1 MNLLNRARILAASAA
16 LALPIACFA
25 APARAPRA
33 ARTLPARPP
42 IVGISHVGLR
52 TDDLAAARKFYGG
65 VLGLGEPFSL
75 DYPPG
80 KLLLTY
86 FKVNDHQYIEIF
98 PELKDASEDRF
109 SHLCFETT
117 DAQAL
122 RDYLASRGWKVPDAL
137 PHMLDGNHGF
147 EVQDP
152 DGHTIEFVQ
161 YMPGSLHS
169 NSFGKF
175 MPDTR
180 ISTHIIHAGF
190 TVRDSAAAD
199 RFYKDILGFREFWHG
214 GMTDKHT
221 DWIDMRVPD
230 GTDWI
235 EYMLVSGDITPK
247 TRGILNHVSLGV
259 PSVKAAYQTVVA
271 RGLHP
276 DPPQIGRDG
285 KWQLNTYDPNGT
297 RVELMEP
304 KPVRKPCC
312 SPVTH

>member
-1 MNLLNRARILAASAA
+1 MNLLNRARIFAPAA
-16 LALPIACFA
+16 LALAIACFA
-25 APARAPRA
+25 APARAPRP
-33 ARTLPARPP
+33 ARALPARPA

-98 PELKDASEDRF
+98 PELKDADEDRL
-109 SHLCFETT
+109 SHICFETT
-117 DAQAL
+117 DAQGL
-122 RDYLASRGWKVPDAL
+122 RDYLASRGWKVPDTL

-169 NSFGKF
+169 NNFGKF

-180 ISTHIIHAGF
+180 ISQHIIHAGF
-190 TVRDSAAAD
+190 TVRDPAAAD

-214 GMTDKHT
+214 GMTDQKT

-259 PSVKAAYQTVVA
+259 PSVKAAYDTVVA

-276 DPPQIGRDG
+276 DPPLIGRDG